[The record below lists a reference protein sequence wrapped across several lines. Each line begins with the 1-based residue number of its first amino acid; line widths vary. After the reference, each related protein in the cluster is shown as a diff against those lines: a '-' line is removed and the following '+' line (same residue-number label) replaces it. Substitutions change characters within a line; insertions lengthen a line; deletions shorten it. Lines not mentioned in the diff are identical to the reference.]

1 MKIVRVMLG
10 CITIAFAAS
19 AHAQKP
25 CSKADAGAAEKSI
38 ERVVSWQ
45 SLQKSYADYRHC
57 DSGPVEDLFTDALM
71 RMMIGWK
78 NIDVVAAAMAKD
90 ADYKAWVE
98 KHLMSP
104 AAKDDREDLYALAK
118 KNCPAKQ
125 EAFCTELSELLKPV
139 KAQKLEPLNLEPLKS
154 FEIK

>member
-1 MKIVRVMLG
+1 MRIIRVMLG
-10 CITIAFAAS
+10 CVAIACAGS
-19 AHAQKP
+19 ALAQKP
-25 CSKADAGAAEKSI
+25 CSNAESSAAEKAI
-38 ERVVSWQ
+38 DRVVSWQ
-45 SLQKSYADYRHC
+45 NLQKTYTDYRHC
-57 DSGPVEDLFTDALM
+57 DSGPVGDLFTDALM

-78 NIDVVAAAMAKD
+78 NVDLVAAAMAKD

-118 KNCPAKQ
+118 KSCPAKQ
-125 EAFCTELSELLKPV
+125 EAFCTELAELLKPP
-139 KAQKLEPLNLEPLKS
+139 KAQTLEPLKLEPLKS

>member
-1 MKIVRVMLG
+1 MKIIRVMLG
-10 CITIAFAAS
+10 CVVIACAGPAF
-19 AHAQKP
+19 AQKP
-25 CSKADAGAAEKSI
+25 CSKPDSSAAEKAI

-45 SLQKSYADYRHC
+45 NLQKTYTDYRHC

-90 ADYKAWVE
+90 ADYKAWVD

-125 EAFCTELSELLKPV
+125 EAFCAGLTELLKPP